1 MTNNL
6 IRVIII
12 EAENRKFKIVNNFE
26 HSLDNLQAVVGGYIE
41 AVRVD
46 DSITIWVNEEGKLQ
60 GLAPNFMLLDSS
72 NRAYDLIAGNV
83 IITGTDEE
91 GNSVSLTDSEIE
103 IVKSKFLDKI
113 TFKMF

>member
-1 MTNNL
+1 MSNNL

-12 EAENRKFKIVNNFE
+12 EAENRELKIIEKFE
-26 HSLDNLQAVVGGYIE
+26 HSLENLQEVVGGYIE

-60 GLAPNFMLLDSS
+60 GLAPNFMLIDNS
-72 NRAYDLIAGNV
+72 NRAYDLVAGNV
-83 IITGTDEE
+83 VITGTDEE
-91 GNSVSLTDSEIE
+91 GNSVSLTDKEIE
-103 IVKSKFLDKI
+103 IVKSKFLDRI